1 MAAAAD
7 AAAAPA
13 AAAAAT
19 ADPIRKFNYICAT
32 DTSCYAVAAAAF
44 GFSKPARAALRSDVV
59 VDQQRSNKLYT
70 RSLLCCCSQW
80 RCAALHVPACLPMC
94 VCIGACQHNYVRNV
108 HTHTHTGTHRGT
120 HGDRPQ
126 KAFALKVFLG
136 EFRAPFFFSNMHTHA
151 RGPLSHTHTHS
162 SSSDAAHQKLHRQR
176 GDKTKMKKKNENTSE
191 NKN

>member
-32 DTSCYAVAAAAF
+32 DTSCYAVAAAAAVAF

-80 RCAALHVPACLPMC
+80 RCAALHVPGCLCVCVNWCLPAQLRQKC
-94 VCIGACQHNYVRNV
+94 SHSHSHR
-108 HTHTHTGTHRGT
+108 HTQR
-120 HGDRPQ
+120 
-126 KAFALKVFLG
+126 
-136 EFRAPFFFSNMHTHA
+136 HA
-151 RGPLSHTHTHS
+151 RRQAAKSFCTKSFLRRISCAVLFFKHAHTRTRPPLLHTHTHS

-176 GDKTKMKKKNENTSE
+176 GDKTKMKKK
-191 NKN
+191 